1 MQYVACYVWFLWLS
15 IMFSRFI
22 YVVACISNL
31 FLFMDVYYSV
41 VWIYP
46 ILLIY
51 SLAENIW
58 IVSTFLA
65 LVNNA
70 VMNICI
76 QVFMWTYEYSEVYIW
91 TELIAGSYGGSM
103 FSIFWTANVFQ
114 SSFTILHYHKFMKV
128 PDSPY
133 PHQNL
138 LLSIFLIHVYNHP
151 SSCEVVPHC
160 AFHLCFPND

>member
-1 MQYVACYVWFLWLS
+1 
-15 IMFSRFI
+15 MFSRFI

-70 VMNICI
+70 VMNMGVQI
-76 QVFMWTYEYSEVYIW
+76 
-91 TELIAGSYGGSM
+91 
-103 FSIFWTANVFQ
+103 
-114 SSFTILHYHKFMKV
+114 
-128 PDSPY
+128 
-133 PHQNL
+133 PHRY
-138 LLSIFLIHVYNHP
+138 LLSILFGINAE
-151 SSCEVVPHC
+151 SKS
-160 AFHLCFPND
+160 